1 MTDSLPALALGVDP
15 ADEGIMDQK
24 PDLSSSLLSPSA
36 FYRIA
41 YQGIM
46 IGTLTLVAFLYGS
59 GRFLNP
65 NGSLE
70 LGQTMAFT
78 VLALSQLTHAYN
90 IHSPHSSVFKTFF
103 KNKWLVLGTLVNAV
117 MMFAVLLIPSLR
129 EIFNLVA
136 LSAQNWEM
144 VALLVIIPLPF
155 VELMKLLKLNGK
167 D

>member
-1 MTDSLPALALGVDP
+1 
-15 ADEGIMDQK
+15 MD
-24 PDLSSSLLSPSA
+24 
-36 FYRIA
+36 
-41 YQGIM
+41 
-46 IGTLTLVAFLYGS
+46 
-59 GRFLNP
+59 
-65 NGSLE
+65 
-70 LGQTMAFT
+70 FT
-78 VLALSQLTHAYN
+78 VLSLSQLNHAYN
-90 IHSPHSSVFKTFF
+90 SQSPHSSVFKTFF